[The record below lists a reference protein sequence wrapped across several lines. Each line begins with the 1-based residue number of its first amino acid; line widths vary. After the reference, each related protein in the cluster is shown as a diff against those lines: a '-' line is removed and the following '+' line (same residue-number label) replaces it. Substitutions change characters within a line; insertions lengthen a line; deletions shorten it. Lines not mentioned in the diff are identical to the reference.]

1 MNKFYSN
8 TFLDYAQLRP
18 HPLSTRH
25 LEANRNLGPDNE
37 ATELYGPDKLELER
51 LRETFEKW

>member
-1 MNKFYSN
+1 MN
-8 TFLDYAQLRP
+8 TVLDYAQLRP